1 MANQGKKHIEGSG
14 GKKIPEPKGMDA
26 AIPDRPIQED
36 DVETRTTTGG
46 PELSIVHDEETPR
59 VREWPIDVP
68 THAVGEP
75 EAGGLNHPRRR

>member
-1 MANQGKKHIEGSG
+1 MANQGNKHIEGSG

-46 PELSIVHDEETPR
+46 PEQSILQEQPD
-59 VREWPIDVP
+59 VRGWPTNAPVNAP
-68 THAVGEP
+68 GEP
-75 EAGGLNHPRRR
+75 EAGGLGHPRRR